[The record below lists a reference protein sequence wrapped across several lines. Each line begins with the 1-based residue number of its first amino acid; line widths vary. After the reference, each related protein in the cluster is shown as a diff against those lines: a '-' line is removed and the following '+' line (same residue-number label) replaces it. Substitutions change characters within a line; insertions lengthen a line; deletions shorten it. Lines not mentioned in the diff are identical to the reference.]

1 MLKLCELWKFIYA
14 KSYPLRGCCRR
25 SGCCQV
31 KEIKTLY
38 QNKPLYMTSILHAL
52 FFPVNK
58 NFINSTDFEKFF
70 WPFEIHSSSVSVR
83 LNLTFVYQE
92 RLYPA
97 VFPQYSVKVRLLFQS
112 SVLVQS
118 LIRLLPLLTHHC
130 YAKNHPIWYFWNL
143 ERSWNVH
150 NFSPLAKISPFCF
163 FILSYIV
170 LLWCHSCDVGYITK
184 NSICKVFQNII
195 IKTLAILVVL
205 WQNVLRFK
213 QFLSSRGLGHC
224 PLKAVTRV
232 RISLGTP
239 NFIKNQNNYL
249 YNHFNSDIITN
260 KAGGLCPEDEPP
272 L

>member
-1 MLKLCELWKFIYA
+1 MKYTHRLFLCVWIWL
-14 KSYPLRGCCRR
+14 LC
-25 SGCCQV
+25 
-31 KEIKTLY
+31 IKNDY
-38 QNKPLYMTSILHAL
+38 VRL
-52 FFPVNK
+52 FFLNILWRFGFCF
-58 NFINSTDFEKFF
+58 N
-70 WPFEIHSSSVSVR
+70 R
-83 LNLTFVYQE
+83 LWWCNRWFDYC
-92 RLYPA
+92 
-97 VFPQYSVKVRLLFQS
+97 LLS
-112 SVLVQS
+112 
-118 LIRLLPLLTHHC
+118 HHC
-130 YAKNHPIWYFWNL
+130 YTKNHPIWYFWNL
-143 ERSWNVH
+143 DRSWNVH

-260 KAGGLCPEDEPP
+260 KAGGLCPEDESP